1 MCVKEVFLGKVQRFW
16 EHFSTHN
23 KLLWER
29 KMGLIFTAQG
39 ILERSRGLTFDDV
52 LLMPRHSEMNSRL
65 APQLTTRV
73 TKNFNLKTPII
84 SANMDT
90 VTESMMALKMAD
102 LGGLGILHR
111 FMSPLDQVNQVKIIR
126 DKIRA
131 LGLPIAASI
140 GVKEEGMR
148 RADMLADAG
157 VDIFT
162 IDIAHGDSVM
172 MFETLDY
179 VKKKYPKIDVIAGNT
194 AMPDGVK
201 GMIEHGA
208 DAVKVG
214 IGPGSMCTTRII
226 TGCGVPQ
233 LTAIAMCVLEA
244 QKHNIPVIADGGIK
258 TSGDIVKAFA
268 AGAQTVMLGSMLSG
282 CLETPGE
289 IEGGRKRYRGMASKD
304 AQISWRGEL
313 PQGMAAE
320 GEARWVNC
328 KGSVENIVLELCG
341 GIRSGM
347 TYLNAMTLF
356 DIHKNAR
363 FMEMTASGMM
373 ESKPHG
379 LNQ

>member
-1 MCVKEVFLGKVQRFW
+1 
-16 EHFSTHN
+16 
-23 KLLWER
+23 
-29 KMGLIFTAQG
+29 MGLIFAAND

-52 LLMPRHSEMNSRL
+52 LLMPRHSEMNSRN
-65 APQLTTRV
+65 APQLNSKV
-73 TKNFNLKTPII
+73 TKNFVLKAPII

-90 VTESMMALKMAD
+90 ITESAMALKMAE

-111 FMSPLDQVNQVKIIR
+111 FMSPEDQVKQVKL
-126 DKIRA
+126 IRA
-131 LGLPIAASI
+131 AIHGMGLPVAASI

-172 MFETLDY
+172 MFETLSY
-179 VKKKYPKIDVIAGNT
+179 VKKKYPKIDVIAGNV
-194 AMPDGVK
+194 AMPDGVR
-201 GMIEHGA
+201 GLINHGA

-233 LTAIAMCVLEA
+233 LSAIAMCVFEA
-244 QKHNIPVIADGGIK
+244 QKHNVPVIADGGIK

-304 AQISWRGEL
+304 AQVSWRGEL

-328 KGSVENIVLELCG
+328 KGSVENIIHELCG
-341 GIRSGM
+341 GLRSGM
-347 TYLNAMTLF
+347 TYLNANSIG
-356 DIHKNAR
+356 DIHKNAL
-363 FMEMTASGMM
+363 FMEMTASGMN
-373 ESKPHG
+373 ESRPHG
-379 LNQ
+379 LS